1 MNFTIDKN
9 LMVFWVVGCLF
20 FQILPTLFCV
30 VTGHPNT
37 WFLALMWPFSVLLLS
52 VMYMFFDW
60 LGVYDEQKILDRLEP
75 IAVIVEIILL
85 VFLTWLL
92 FNHEKLRD
100 NFRDGLT
107 LMICAF
113 TVIFGILFGTTSKS
127 N

>member
-9 LMVFWVVGCLF
+9 LMAFWVVGCLF
-20 FQILPTLFCV
+20 FQIFPTLICF
-30 VTGHPNT
+30 VTGNPNI
-37 WFLALMWPFSVLLLS
+37 WAVALMWPFSVLLLS
-52 VMYMFFDW
+52 VVYMVFDL
-60 LGVYDEQKILDRLEP
+60 LGVYDELKILDRLEP

-100 NFRDGLT
+100 NFPDGLT